1 MWPYK
6 KNNTILYC
14 RLYLKGVQLGGSFKN
29 IQIKSIIQYNVY
41 NCIKSD
47 CDFKQ
52 TIKRFLNIFLAKS
65 QNVTPSK
72 MIFSNSLAAN
82 LKFLEKNLLT
92 TNRITLIF
100 GYGDFC

>member
-6 KNNTILYC
+6 KNNTVLYY

-52 TIKRFLNIFLAKS
+52 TIKRFLTIFLPNHKMLHLPKWSS
-65 QNVTPSK
+65 QTV
-72 MIFSNSLAAN
+72 
-82 LKFLEKNLLT
+82 
-92 TNRITLIF
+92 
-100 GYGDFC
+100 